1 MLQSMGSQTVGQDLA
16 TEGQC
21 GGSGKKGKEACAPAQ
36 EERPLRDAP
45 ELQECRAE
53 RSSGG

>member
-16 TEGQC
+16 TGGQC
-21 GGSGKKGKEACAPAQ
+21 GGGRKKGKEVWAPAQ

-53 RSSGG
+53 RSSCG